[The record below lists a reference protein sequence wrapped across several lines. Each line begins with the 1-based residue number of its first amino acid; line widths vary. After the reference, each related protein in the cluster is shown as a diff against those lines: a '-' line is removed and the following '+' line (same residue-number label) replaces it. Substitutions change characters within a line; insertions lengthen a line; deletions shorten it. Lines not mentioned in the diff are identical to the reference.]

1 MAHVCARVACVW
13 RVLLFVS
20 CLLWCRNGVECTQG
34 ATDGMFPITVSSDPI
49 AKQRS
54 MEIQRRGLRS
64 SFDAQPKTIMDDIS
78 VTIMIAHEHT
88 LSLKLL
94 Q

>member
-1 MAHVCARVACVW
+1 MTRVGWDCSCARVPCYYCCC
-13 RVLLFVS
+13 S
-20 CLLWCRNGVECTQG
+20 
-34 ATDGMFPITVSSDPI
+34 GMFPITVSSDPI